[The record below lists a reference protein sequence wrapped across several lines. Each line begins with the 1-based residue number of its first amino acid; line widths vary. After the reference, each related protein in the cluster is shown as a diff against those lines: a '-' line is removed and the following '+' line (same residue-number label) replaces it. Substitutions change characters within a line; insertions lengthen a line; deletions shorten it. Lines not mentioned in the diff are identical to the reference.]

1 MTESVVL
8 AVIGLLFGA
17 LFIVLR
23 TRAYPTEPMPAVMDA
38 AAATDQAA
46 ATVGRLC
53 GLDVTGWRSF
63 AVLHF
68 DGIVDRLHHLGLV
81 ARQRE
86 FLNGW
91 GLQGSWRVRF
101 IGADGSVLVGL
112 SPRGEV
118 VLFELAGDLRDRVV
132 DGVVPAR
139 ERDGATDDGADRGGD
154 VGEAPDTGDDKG
166 LRQRLGVP
174 DGVWAGAEPVGAGY
188 WTREDESTERTR
200 RFRATSPDVRIEFEV
215 ESLGATVLRVDSLVE
230 LTNEQVPALERAEQ
244 REVLAGAGA
253 LLGSVLALVGGVALL
268 AFAGGTA
275 QASLAAVLA
284 VPVLLAVL
292 FGEGGRFRYTAVHGY
307 EGTQSWAAFRA
318 INALTSAVTAVT
330 LSSVV
335 VVAVLAGSLVAQRV
349 GIPTTSDLGRQLI
362 WGACL
367 AAIWLGLAAAGY
379 ALLRRAGLARVSP
392 NPDRRSLRKV
402 GMDLPHVL
410 SLTAQSSIGE
420 EAVFRLLA
428 VPVVLW
434 LTGQPLL
441 AVLVA
446 AVLWAGTHSG
456 SMVRPRWIRFAEL
469 TLIGVTLG
477 LVAIEI
483 GIVAAV
489 VAHALYNL
497 VVLSAPLLGVDSDRR
512 RVSEE
517 TPAEARRVSAT
528 SAA

>member
-8 AVIGLLFGA
+8 AVVGLLFGA

-23 TRAYPTEPMPAVMDA
+23 TRAYPTEPMPPVMDA

-46 ATVGRLC
+46 ATVRRLC

-112 SPRGEV
+112 SPRGDV
-118 VLFELAGDLRDRVV
+118 VLFELAGDLRGRVLDR
-132 DGVVPAR
+132 VVPAR
-139 ERDGATDDGADRGGD
+139 PGDGTDRGGD
-154 VGEAPDTGDDKG
+154 GRVAPGTGDDKG

-230 LTNEQVPALERAEQ
+230 LTNEQIPALERAEQ

-307 EGTQSWAAFRA
+307 EGTQSWASFRA

-330 LSSVV
+330 MSAVV
-335 VVAVLAGSLVAQRV
+335 VVAALAGSLVAQRV
-349 GIPTTSDLGRQLI
+349 GMPTTSDLGRQVI

-379 ALLRRAGLARVSP
+379 ALLRRTGLARVSP
-392 NPDRRSLRKV
+392 NPDRRSLRTV

-441 AVLVA
+441 AALVA

-483 GIVAAV
+483 GIVAAL

-497 VVLSAPLLGVDSDRR
+497 VVLSAPLLGVDSGRR
-512 RVSEE
+512 RVGEE
-517 TPAEARRVSAT
+517 TPTEARRVSAN